1 MNVIGAGVREI
12 RIHVLGEWRVLYV
25 AKFDDAVYVLHAF
38 QKKSRKT
45 RREDI
50 EIARQRYRQIGDYV
64 MSATITES
72 SGNVFADL
80 GFDPAEAVIL
90 QMRAKLMSDLREY
103 IQSSGMTQPAAA
115 KRLKIARSRV
125 SDLMR
130 GNWEEFSLE
139 MLITLAARVGCKVT
153 LELAA

>member
-1 MNVIGAGVREI
+1 
-12 RIHVLGEWRVLYV
+12 
-25 AKFDDAVYVLHAF
+25 
-38 QKKSRKT
+38 
-45 RREDI
+45 
-50 EIARQRYRQIGDYV
+50 

-72 SGNVFADL
+72 SGNVFADI
-80 GFDPAEAVIL
+80 GFEPAEAVIL
-90 QMRAKLMSDLREY
+90 QMRAKLMGDLREH
-103 IQSSGMTQPAAA
+103 IQASGMTQTEAA

-130 GNWEEFSLE
+130 GRWEEFSLE

>member
-1 MNVIGAGVREI
+1 
-12 RIHVLGEWRVLYV
+12 
-25 AKFDDAVYVLHAF
+25 
-38 QKKSRKT
+38 
-45 RREDI
+45 
-50 EIARQRYRQIGDYV
+50 
-64 MSATITES
+64 MSTTITES

-103 IQSSGMTQPAAA
+103 IQSNGMTQPAAA

-125 SDLMR
+125 SDLMSGR
-130 GNWEEFSLE
+130 WEEFSLE
-139 MLITLAARVGCKVT
+139 MLITLAARVGRKVT

>member
-1 MNVIGAGVREI
+1 
-12 RIHVLGEWRVLYV
+12 
-25 AKFDDAVYVLHAF
+25 
-38 QKKSRKT
+38 
-45 RREDI
+45 
-50 EIARQRYRQIGDYV
+50 
-64 MSATITES
+64 MSTTVTES

-103 IQSSGMTQPAAA
+103 VQSSGMTQPAAA
-115 KRLKIARSRV
+115 KRLQIARSRV
-125 SDLMR
+125 SDLMSGR
-130 GNWEEFSLE
+130 WEEFSLE

>member
-1 MNVIGAGVREI
+1 
-12 RIHVLGEWRVLYV
+12 
-25 AKFDDAVYVLHAF
+25 
-38 QKKSRKT
+38 
-45 RREDI
+45 
-50 EIARQRYRQIGDYV
+50 

-80 GFDPAEAVIL
+80 GFEPAEAVIL

-125 SDLMR
+125 SDLMSGR
-130 GNWEEFSLE
+130 WEEFSLE
-139 MLITLAARVGCKVT
+139 MLITLAARVGRKVT

>member
-1 MNVIGAGVREI
+1 
-12 RIHVLGEWRVLYV
+12 
-25 AKFDDAVYVLHAF
+25 
-38 QKKSRKT
+38 
-45 RREDI
+45 
-50 EIARQRYRQIGDYV
+50 

-80 GFDPAEAVIL
+80 GFEPAAAVIL
-90 QMRAKLMSDLREY
+90 QMRAKLVSDLREY
-103 IQSSGMTQPAAA
+103 IQSSGMTRPAAA

-130 GNWEEFSLE
+130 GRWEEFSLE

-153 LELAA
+153 RRPMN